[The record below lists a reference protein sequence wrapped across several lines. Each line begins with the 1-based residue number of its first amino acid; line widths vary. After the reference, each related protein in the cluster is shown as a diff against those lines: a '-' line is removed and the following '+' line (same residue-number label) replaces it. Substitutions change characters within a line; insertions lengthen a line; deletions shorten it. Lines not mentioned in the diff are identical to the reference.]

1 MGAHAS
7 RRDNRSRGPGQ
18 RQGRSQQLSRED
30 LEREL
35 ERLRRENEKL
45 REKIHDQTRRIDDQT
60 RRIDDQARKIDEQVA
75 QIEEL
80 ERQLAERRRNSTN
93 SSKPPS
99 SDGLAGDPRPRGRRH
114 KSRRKP
120 GGQPGHPGRHRSLV
134 PADRVDET
142 HLILPER
149 CRHCGRPLPQDPEN
163 VCTQGDPRRH
173 QVTEVPK
180 IRAEV
185 TEYQCPHV
193 VCACGKTTQAPLPPE
208 VQGHFGP
215 QLTALVGYLTVVCR
229 QPRRVVEAMLG
240 DVLGIDLSLGST
252 QKAWEQVS
260 DAVAQPY
267 QQLQEQL
274 PREAVLNVDETGWR
288 NNGDKRQIWALV
300 AKAFAFFTVRET
312 KGAEVLVALLG
323 IAFGGILCNDRA
335 AAYLKYHSGP
345 MQFCWAHLKR
355 TLLGMAASARSPSAR
370 RFCRDTLAIVARLFR
385 LWHRFRGDLRDRRG
399 GPLPLDRAQ
408 LIAKSLPLQRKLFA
422 LAEAHI
428 NHANREVS
436 NFAAALFFNFDR
448 LFVFL
453 EQDGVAPTNNVAER
467 TLRTAVQW
475 RKTSFGNRSAAGELA
490 TARLLTVMQTCRMQ
504 ERHVLG
510 YLTDAVRCHRTG
522 LAPPSLLA
530 QQS

>member
-7 RRDNRSRGPGQ
+7 RRHSRSRGPGDRQ
-18 RQGRSQQLSRED
+18 RHSDRLWRQE

-45 REKIHDQTRRIDDQT
+45 REKI
-60 RRIDDQARKIDEQVA
+60 DEQA
-75 QIEEL
+75 NKIGEQKEQIEEL
-80 ERQLAERRRNSTN
+80 ERQLAARKRNSTN

-99 SDGLAGDPRPRGRRH
+99 SDGLAGDPRPRGRKH

-120 GGQPGHPGRHRSLV
+120 GGQPGHPGRHRNLV

-142 HLILPER
+142 RIVLPEK
-149 CRHCGRPLPQDPEN
+149 CRHCGRDLPQVPEKAR
-163 VCTQGDPRRH
+163 TQGEPRRH
-173 QVTEVPK
+173 QVTEVPE
-180 IRAEV
+180 IRAHV
-185 TEYQCPHV
+185 TEYQCPDV
-193 VCACGKTTQAPLPPE
+193 VCKCGKTTQASLPRE
-208 VQGHFGP
+208 IQGNFGP
-215 QLTALVGYLTVVCR
+215 QLTALVAYLTVACR
-229 QPRRVVEAMLG
+229 QPRRVVEAMLA
-240 DVLGIDLSLGST
+240 DVLGIDISLGST

-267 QQLQEQL
+267 QELQDQL
-274 PREAVLNVDETGWR
+274 PREPVLNVDETGWR
-288 NNGDKRQIWALV
+288 NNGEKRQIWALV
-300 AKAFAFFTVRET
+300 AKTFAFFTVKST

-323 IAFGGILCNDRA
+323 IAFRGILCNDRA
-335 AAYLKYHSGP
+335 PAYLKYHSGL

-355 TLLGMAASARSPSAR
+355 TLLGIAESARSPTAR
-370 RFCRDTLAIVARLFR
+370 RYCRDTLAVVARLFR

-399 GPLPLDRAQ
+399 GPLPIDRAQ

-422 LAEAHI
+422 LAEAHV
-428 NHANREVS
+428 NHANRDVRNFARALFS
-436 NFAAALFFNFDR
+436 NFER

-453 EQDGVAPTNNVAER
+453 EYDDVAPTNNSVER

-504 ERHVLG
+504 RRHVLG
-510 YLTDAVRCHRTG
+510 YLTDAVRCRRSG
-522 LAPPSLLA
+522 LPAPSLLT
-530 QQS
+530 SSH

>member
-1 MGAHAS
+1 MSAHAS
-7 RRDNRSRGPGQ
+7 RRHSRSRGPGDRQ
-18 RQGRSQQLSRED
+18 RRSDPIRRED

-45 REKIHDQTRRIDDQT
+45 REKIG
-60 RRIDDQARKIDEQVA
+60 EQKE

-80 ERQLAERRRNSTN
+80 ERQLAARKRNSTN

-99 SDGLAGDPRPRGRRH
+99 SDGLAGDPRPRGRKH
-114 KSRRKP
+114 KSGRKP
-120 GGQPGHPGRHRSLV
+120 GGQPGHPGRHRNLV

-142 HLILPER
+142 RIVLPEK
-149 CRHCGRPLPQDPEN
+149 CRHCGRDLPQVPEKAR
-163 VCTQGDPRRH
+163 TQGEPRRH
-173 QVTEVPK
+173 QVTEVPE
-180 IRAEV
+180 IRAHV

-193 VCACGKTTQAPLPPE
+193 VCKCGKTTQASLPRE
-208 VQGHFGP
+208 IQGNFGP
-215 QLTALVGYLTVVCR
+215 QLTALVAHLTVACR
-229 QPRRVVEAMLG
+229 QPRRVVEAMLA
-240 DVLGIDLSLGST
+240 DVLGVDISLGST

-267 QQLQEQL
+267 QELQDQL
-274 PREAVLNVDETGWR
+274 PREPVLNVDETGWR
-288 NNGDKRQIWALV
+288 NNGEKRQIWALV
-300 AKAFAFFTVRET
+300 AKTYAFFTVKST

-323 IAFGGILCNDRA
+323 IAFRGILCNDRA
-335 AAYLKYHSGP
+335 PAYLKYHSGL

-355 TLLGMAASARSPSAR
+355 TLLGIAESARSPSALR
-370 RFCRDTLAIVARLFR
+370 YCRDTLAIVARLFR

-399 GPLPLDRAQ
+399 GPLPIDRAQ

-422 LAEAHI
+422 LAEAHV

-436 NFAAALFFNFDR
+436 NFARALFSNFER

-453 EQDGVAPTNNVAER
+453 EYDGVDPTNNSVER

-475 RKTSFGNRSAAGELA
+475 RKICFGNRSDAGELA

-504 ERHVLG
+504 RRHVLG
-510 YLTDAVRCHRTG
+510 YFTKAVRCHRSG
-522 LAPPSLLA
+522 LATPSLLA
-530 QQS
+530 PQS